1 MINIEIEVER
11 YKKHIEDTKD
21 PNLEA
26 EVLKQLQVA
35 APCGEG
41 LAQFVF
47 SLQERFPHNRRHNS
61 QFWAEIMFWMR
72 KAWYE
77 AKDGII
83 WSLMLSLEIL
93 LYGSILVLGY
103 FSFTILHTTLVNLM
117 PSSGPEVW
125 ICMQV
130 CN

>member
-1 MINIEIEVER
+1 MAER
-11 YKKHIEDTKD
+11 YKKHIEDIKD
-21 PNLEA
+21 PSLEA

-47 SLQERFPHNRRHNS
+47 SLEERFPQNRRHNS
-61 QFWAEIMFWMR
+61 QFWSDIMFWMR

-83 WSLMLSLEIL
+83 WGVMLSLEML
-93 LYGSILVLGY
+93 LYGAILVLGY
-103 FSFTILHTTLVNLM
+103 YSFTIMYKTLIKLM

-130 CN
+130 IN